1 MKQVQAGPRTAPLL
15 AGFVLLAAFSAFFLI
30 RPFLDAAPPYRPR
43 PPGTTY
49 AYGFLVVA
57 AFVPYALAVWAT
69 RRGIPVLWAVAGT
82 AVLHGLVVPA
92 ALTQSQDL
100 YAYLFYGKMWAVHGA
115 NPYVDLPLRFA
126 ADPWFPWMRWPDQV
140 SVYGPLWTMV
150 TGGVARA
157 AGQNLGAAFA
167 LAKAMLL
174 ALGVASVSGI
184 AHAARVRGVE
194 PGRALLLAAWN
205 PMVIVSLP
213 LGGHADVALVAA
225 FAWAVYAHHRGR
237 PLLATLLLSLATLV
251 KAYAGV
257 VLLVYLLAL
266 AIRRRGAIRAT
277 LTAAGLGAV
286 AYAPFW
292 AGWDTFG
299 GLIDV
304 GSKASASLAGN
315 IQLLLAGIVPDP
327 VAVWLVRAAGLALIG
342 AVLIIMAR
350 RSAFGDDP
358 WPAAAAVFA
367 TYLAVTPWFLYWHQA
382 GLLALCA
389 VVASPALRAA
399 ALTFSGTSMITAS
412 FGGTAWGRVLQTFL
426 RYGIP
431 AGAFTWADRRA
442 GAPSPPRSPR
452 PPRRPAGIPPGS
464 AR

>member
-1 MKQVQAGPRTAPLL
+1 M
-15 AGFVLLAAFSAFFLI
+15 LAAFSAFFLI
-30 RPFLDAAPPYRPR
+30 RPFLDAAPAYRPR

-49 AYGFLVVA
+49 AYSFLVVA
-57 AFVPYALAVWAT
+57 AFVPYTLAVWAT
-69 RRGIPVLWAVAGT
+69 RRGVPVLWAVAGT
-82 AVLHGLVVPA
+82 AVLHGLVLPA

-115 NPYVDLPLRFA
+115 NPYVDLPLRFT

-167 LAKAMLL
+167 LTKAVVL
-174 ALGVASVSGI
+174 ALGLASVSGI
-184 AHAARVRGVE
+184 VHAARARGVD
-194 PGRALLLAAWN
+194 PGRALLLGAWN
-205 PMVIVSLP
+205 PVVIVSLP
-213 LGGHADVALVAA
+213 LGAHADVVLVAA
-225 FAWAVYAHHRGR
+225 FAWAAYAHHRGR
-237 PLLATLLLSLATLV
+237 PLLVALLLSLATLV

-266 AIRRRGAIRAT
+266 ARKRRGAVRAT
-277 LTAAGLGAV
+277 LMAGGLGAA

-299 GLIDV
+299 GLVDV

-315 IQLLLAGIVPDP
+315 VQLLLAGIVPDP
-327 VAVWLVRAAGLALIG
+327 VAVWSVRAASLAFIA
-342 AVLIIMAR
+342 AVLTITAR

-367 TYLAVTPWFLYWHQA
+367 AYLAATPWFLYWHQA

-389 VVASPALRAA
+389 LAASPALRAA
-399 ALTFSGTSMITAS
+399 AFTFSGTSMITAS
-412 FGGTAWGRVLQTFL
+412 FGATAWGRVLQTML

-431 AGAFTWADRRA
+431 AAAFTWAGHRA
-442 GAPSPPRSPR
+442 GAPAPPRSP
-452 PPRRPAGIPPGS
+452 PLHPRPAGTPGGP